1 MPIKISQLPDLTTIT
16 GTVDIP
22 VIDNSGSPVSKKAT
36 ALNIANY
43 VLAGNA
49 ATATKLA
56 TARNI
61 NGVAFDGSQDITVT
75 TSLTAATDTII
86 GGVIIGEGINVEV
99 DGTISVAT
107 IDVATDTVAGT
118 VIIGEGINVE
128 VDGTISVATID
139 VATDTVAGTVII
151 GNGLQVEVDGTV
163 STTTTPAFHGFVVNA
178 NGDLEYTRM
187 TSGDLEVANGDATEQ
202 YVMWEIGTSDYSW
215 KITADGLLQIEY
227 TDSDI

>member
-118 VIIGEGINVE
+118 VIIG
-128 VDGTISVATID
+128 
-139 VATDTVAGTVII
+139 
-151 GNGLQVEVDGTV
+151 NGLQVEVDGTV
-163 STTTTPAFHGFVVNA
+163 
-178 NGDLEYTRM
+178 
-187 TSGDLEVANGDATEQ
+187 
-202 YVMWEIGTSDYSW
+202 
-215 KITADGLLQIEY
+215 
-227 TDSDI
+227 

>member
-118 VIIGEGINVE
+118 VIIG
-128 VDGTISVATID
+128 
-139 VATDTVAGTVII
+139 
-151 GNGLQVEVDGTV
+151 NGLQVEVDGTV